1 MGRLRPTSFGFA
13 GLLCFFLA
21 TGAARASGPV
31 RLRFATASTCGS
43 AAELATRLASRGVA
57 LSETGIPLEVVA
69 IRGADGAESTF
80 ELTGKE
86 GRAART
92 LAAESCDAVLDAVAF
107 AVEVALANDLPPTL
121 PTPPSTP
128 PSPST
133 PSTPPSPPARTPP
146 PARAPPLAPLPA
158 DFPSLARGGQWAIA
172 VSGGVGLVAGT
183 SPSVAPRLTFH
194 AEIERIMGPVLAP
207 SLRLGAAF
215 ALPTTALRDGVQVA
229 FATQSG
235 FLSFCPVRFVDAGEQ
250 LTLRPCVRGEA
261 GRLEAKADAVRGAKL
276 TQNSLVAVGAEVRG
290 RARIGGP
297 LFVEAVIDAV
307 VPLRRS
313 AFFVGDASAYE
324 LAPVRFGVTLGVG
337 LRFP

>member
-13 GLLCFFLA
+13 GLLCVFLA
-21 TGAARASGPV
+21 TGDARASGPV

-57 LSETGIPLEVVA
+57 LSETGVPLEVVA
-69 IRGADGAESTF
+69 IRDADGAESTF

-107 AVEVALANDLPPTL
+107 AVEVALANDLPPT
-121 PTPPSTP
+121 PPIP
-128 PSPST
+128 

-146 PARAPPLAPLPA
+146 PARAPPPAPLPV
-158 DFPSLARGGQWAIA
+158 DFPSPARGGLWAIA
-172 VSGGVGLVAGT
+172 VSAGGGVVAGT
-183 SPSVAPRLTFH
+183 SPSVAPRLSFH

-215 ALPTTALRDGVQVA
+215 ALPTTAIRDGVQVA

-235 FLSFCPVRFVDAGEQ
+235 FLSFCPVRFMDAGER
-250 LTLRPCVRGEA
+250 LTLRPCLRGEA

-276 TQNSLVAVGAEVRG
+276 TQNSLGALGAELRG